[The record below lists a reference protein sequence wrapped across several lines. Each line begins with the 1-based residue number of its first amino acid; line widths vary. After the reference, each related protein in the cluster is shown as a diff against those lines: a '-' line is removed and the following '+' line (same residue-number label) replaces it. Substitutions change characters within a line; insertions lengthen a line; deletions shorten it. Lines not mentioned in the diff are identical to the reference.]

1 MICPKC
7 GATLAD
13 SSRFCSSCGYSTSQ
27 VQPGLVP
34 VPSPSSAAPP
44 PAHYPAAPL
53 GPAQTS
59 GKAIASL
66 VCGIINV
73 FPLFIAAIV
82 LGHMSLSE
90 IKKSGGRLK
99 GEGMAIAGLVMGYLG
114 IVAIPLI
121 LIMAAIAIPNLLRA
135 KMAANEASAVGSMR
149 NLITA
154 EANYQSTHEDA
165 GFTCNLSD
173 LSGQLDS
180 QLTSG
185 FKNGYVF
192 FLQNCNA
199 EKDGGPVS
207 KFQITAIPKM
217 PNTSGK
223 RAFCSDES
231 GVLRSN
237 PDGSAETCL
246 GQGTPLE

>member
-1 MICPKC
+1 LICPKC
-7 GATLAD
+7 GTTLAEN
-13 SSRFCSSCGYSTSQ
+13 SRFCFNCGYSTSQ
-27 VQPGLVP
+27 VQPGGLSVP
-34 VPSPSSAAPP
+34 PPTGSAVPASYNAAAPI
-44 PAHYPAAPL
+44 
-53 GPAQTS
+53 GSAQTS

-73 FPLFIAAIV
+73 FPLFIVAIV
-82 LGHMSLSE
+82 LGHISLSE
-90 IKKSGGRLK
+90 IKKSGGRIK
-99 GEGMAIAGLVMGYLG
+99 GEGLAIAGLVMGYLG
-114 IVAIPLI
+114 ILAIPLI
-121 LIMAAIAIPNLLRA
+121 LIAAIAIPNLLRA
-135 KMAANEASAVGSMR
+135 KMTANEASAVGSVR
-149 NLITA
+149 NLIAA
-154 EANYQSTHEDA
+154 EASYQSAHQDA

-173 LSGQLDS
+173 LSGLLDS
-180 QLTSG
+180 QLTAG

-199 EKDGGPVS
+199 EKEGGPVS

-237 PDGSAETCL
+237 PDGSGETCL
-246 GQGTPLE
+246 DQGTPLD